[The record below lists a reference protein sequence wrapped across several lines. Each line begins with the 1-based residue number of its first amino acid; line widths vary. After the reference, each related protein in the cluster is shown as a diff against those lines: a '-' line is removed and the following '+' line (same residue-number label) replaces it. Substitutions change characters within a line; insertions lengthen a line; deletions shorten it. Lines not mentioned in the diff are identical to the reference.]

1 MNKLKLTLCSLI
13 VFALPL
19 VLSAVLASCGPTA
32 PDIAVSSPDDN
43 LRLTRRLVFS
53 TVDEEVRPARA
64 VTVSNPGGADLQVT
78 GLTVSGPFA
87 LGAGQPTSFTVA
99 PGGSAP
105 VAVRYTPPTTTT
117 TTTAHSGTL
126 TIESN
131 DAETPNVQ
139 VALKG
144 LDAAAYEDVGEPTL
158 RLVGNALGYNGAD
171 LIGSTRSQRWPIDS
185 TTEVISPYWRR
196 VDAGAP
202 VELIPLARY
211 ASRTSGTTGGAG
223 WYPKGTDPTV
233 GSNRR
238 QLYAFAGC
246 GCDDPTIG
254 SGGQNQRLLPA
265 TTTGVTTFS
274 PSGLFGLFGDNGRSF
289 SDDGYHR
296 FQDETGAI
304 VESQTHNF
312 RFYPAR
318 SSSGATIRDAWI
330 AAVDIGVDPRPGFQK
345 NYDYQ
350 DYVFLLVNAAPELA
364 PAPRPPLPGLEFAG
378 AVGGTVADTDGEG
391 TGFASVQANDAGT
404 QYDPSRIDLDTGA
417 GRLRLT
423 TTNGSNS
430 GGNDTQLNAL
440 QRVFDASYRR
450 WDVQTAVVDPAA
462 VMGTQLQHQAVFF
475 GPDNGNF
482 MKLEAEYRDG
492 AVHLVSYA
500 EKNGAFAFAD
510 VTGPVIPAGATVELH
525 LLGDPDLRTVQPAYR
540 INGGTLTNF
549 GAAYAPSDSMRW
561 FSVQAQGGIL
571 ASSQIGQGITSS
583 PSFTATFDWFR
594 VTAR

>member
-1 MNKLKLTLCSLI
+1 MRRSIAL
-13 VFALPL
+13 VLPL
-19 VLSAVLASCGPTA
+19 VLGAVLASCGPTA
-32 PDIAVSSPDDN
+32 PDIAVTSPDDN
-43 LRLTRRLVFS
+43 LRLSKRLVFS
-53 TVDEEVRPARA
+53 TVDEEPRPPRA
-64 VTVSNPGGADLQVT
+64 VTVTNPGGADLRVT
-78 GLTVSGPFA
+78 GVTVSGPFVLA
-87 LGAGQPTSFTVA
+87 AGQPTSFTVA
-99 PGGSAP
+99 PGASAP
-105 VAVRYTPPTTTT
+105 VAVRYTPSTTIT
-117 TTTAHSGTL
+117 TTTAHTGTL
-126 TIESN
+126 TIDSN
-131 DAETPNVQ
+131 DAETPRVQ
-139 VALKG
+139 VTLKG
-144 LDAAAYEDVGEPTL
+144 LDTAAYEDVGEPTL
-158 RLVGNALGYNGAD
+158 RMIGNAIGYYGAD
-171 LIGSTRSQRWPIDS
+171 LLGSVRSQRWPIDG
-185 TTEVISPYWRR
+185 TTEVMSPYWRR
-196 VDAGAP
+196 VDGGAP

-211 ASRTSGTTGGAG
+211 AARTIGTTGGAG
-223 WYPKGTDPTV
+223 WYPKGTDPNI

-238 QLYAFAGC
+238 QLYAFEGC
-246 GCDDPTIG
+246 NCTDPTVA
-254 SGGQNQRLLPA
+254 SGGENQKLLPA

-274 PSGLFGLFGDNGRSF
+274 PTGLFGLFGDNGRSF
-289 SDDGYHR
+289 SDDGYHK

-318 SSSGATIRDAWI
+318 NASGVPIPNAWI
-330 AAVDIGVDPRPGFQK
+330 AGVDIGVDPRPGFQK

-350 DYVFLLVNAAPELA
+350 DYVFLLVNAAPELT
-364 PAPRPPLPGLEFAG
+364 PAQRPSLSSLEFSG
-378 AVGGTVADTDGEG
+378 AVGGTVADKDGEG
-391 TGFASVQANDAGT
+391 TGFTSVQANDAGT
-404 QYDPSRIDLDTGA
+404 QYDPSRIDLDPAA

-430 GGNDTQLNAL
+430 GGNDTQHNAL

-450 WDVQTAVVDPAA
+450 WDVQTAVVDPAS

-482 MKLEAEYRDG
+482 VKLEVEHRDG
-492 AVHLVSYA
+492 ASRLVSYA

-540 INGGTLTNF
+540 INGGTLTAF

-571 ASSQIGQGITSS
+571 ASSQLGQGVTSS
-583 PSFTATFDWFR
+583 PSFVATYDWFR